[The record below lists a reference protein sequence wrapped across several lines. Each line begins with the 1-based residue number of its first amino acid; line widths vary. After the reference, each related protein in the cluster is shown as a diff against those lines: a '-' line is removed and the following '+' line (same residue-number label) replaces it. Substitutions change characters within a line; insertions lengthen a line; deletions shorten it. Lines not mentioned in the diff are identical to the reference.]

1 MLELRPYEDLAA
13 VAVLRALDWHDQTE
27 AELIR
32 GAATTGLALFADWRA
47 MLAAHVISQVAHWQ
61 GLPFAVFALA
71 NTGQAGVAQAA
82 LLARDH
88 ARHRRALGALGA
100 AIRAALPAE
109 AAARGI
115 HRIEARCW
123 ANHPTASRFLT
134 AIGFH
139 LDCDMPG
146 FGRSGA
152 ITFRQFAWTCP
163 TIPPAT
169 ES

>member
-88 ARHRRALGALGA
+88 ARHRRALAALGA
-100 AIRAALPAE
+100 MIRRHLPTEAE
-109 AAARGI
+109 ARGI

-123 ANHPTASRFLT
+123 ADHPTAARFLA
-134 AIGFH
+134 AIGFAH
-139 LDCDMPG
+139 ECDMPG
-146 FGRSGA
+146 FGLTGRV
-152 ITFRQFAWTCP
+152 TFRQFAWTCP
-163 TIPPAT
+163 TPSPSET
-169 ES
+169 